1 MNAGNAPTEDLP
13 REAMSTRKFRES
25 LGPEYGS
32 RYEAATIAAH
42 AQIAEQRGSGL
53 VSLGTFDRQRGPQV
67 GLCIVAKDTPGLLAT
82 ITAAL
87 VTCGFD
93 IASAEAYTRMN
104 TAGEAEA
111 VDVFWVFPRDPQT
124 TSPSVSDTDIEH
136 LRTVLVDMLEGGT
149 QGMVRPPP
157 RALEKPV
164 ETMVRFLESEDGTFS
179 TLEVE
184 TDDRSGLLQSLA
196 SALFAARVQINSSQ
210 VRTNGH
216 RVYDRFKIVEVDG
229 TPISSER
236 RLEIQVAVLGAID
249 PTLSS

>member
-1 MNAGNAPTEDLP
+1 MNAGNAPTKDVP

-42 AQIAEQRGSGL
+42 AQIAEQRGARL
-53 VSLGTFDRQRGPQV
+53 VNLGTFDRQRGPQV

-93 IASAEAYTRMN
+93 IASAEAYTRIN
-104 TAGEAEA
+104 PAGEAEA
-111 VDVFWVFPRDPQT
+111 VDVFWVFSRDPQT
-124 TSPSVSDTDIEH
+124 ASPGVSDSDVER
-136 LRTVLVDMLEGGT
+136 LRTTLTDMLEGRSEKV
-149 QGMVRPPP
+149 VRPLA
-157 RALEKPV
+157 RAPEKPV
-164 ETMVRFLESEDGTFS
+164 ETMVRFLESEDGTFT

-196 SALFAARVQINSSQ
+196 SALFAARVQIDSSQ
-210 VRTNGH
+210 VRTNGQ
-216 RVYDRFKIVEVDG
+216 RVYDRFKILEVDG
-229 TPISSER
+229 NPISPER

-249 PTLSS
+249 PTLPS